1 MGSCC
6 VEAVNNTRTL
16 NLIWALIASNSPI
29 IYLCPW
35 RGLELSF
42 RKCYV
47 VYVLEFMLLEPNHEK
62 LGGLTSFHYMFI
74 KQLSSIEFSKSKV
87 DIDIDKFQNNLFK
100 K

>member
-1 MGSCC
+1 
-6 VEAVNNTRTL
+6 
-16 NLIWALIASNSPI
+16 
-29 IYLCPW
+29 
-35 RGLELSF
+35 
-42 RKCYV
+42 
-47 VYVLEFMLLEPNHEK
+47 MLLEPNHEK